1 MTERYCEGERF
12 ADLSFTEEAFED
24 CDFTDCVFVDCS
36 FTKCE
41 LDHTTLNE
49 CKFVR
54 CEITGLRSTHS
65 SVQSLDF
72 EDCRLNEIEWA
83 PLMSNGAFPDPIHT
97 LKECSLK
104 YNTFT
109 EMNFNRFDFSDGNE
123 IVGSMFAKCE
133 IFAAGSGESVGRFE
147 DQAVVRRRE
156 NASTH
161 HCPKR
166 PADVSR

>member
-1 MTERYCEGERF
+1 MTERYCEGKRF

-24 CDFTDCVFVDCS
+24 CDFTDCVFADCS

-54 CEITGLRSTHS
+54 CEVTGLRSTHS

-83 PLMSNGAFPDPIHT
+83 SLMSNGAFPDPIHT

-123 IVGSMFAKCE
+123 IVGSMFAKCSWRILRE
-133 IFAAGSGESVGRFE
+133 WNFTKRSSTSVTCARRISGMLQAIRWTFWAA
-147 DQAVVRRRE
+147 A
-156 NASTH
+156 
-161 HCPKR
+161 
-166 PADVSR
+166 

>member
-12 ADLSFTEEAFED
+12 ADMSFTEEAFED
-24 CDFTDCVFVDCS
+24 CDFIDCVFVDCS

-72 EDCRLNEIEWA
+72 ECA
-83 PLMSNGAFPDPIHT
+83 
-97 LKECSLK
+97 CSK
-104 YNTFT
+104 F
-109 EMNFNRFDFSDGNE
+109 EMIRYKLH
-123 IVGSMFAKCE
+123 GS
-133 IFAAGSGESVGRFE
+133 AGRTALTGEFYDR
-147 DQAVVRRRE
+147 ALL
-156 NASTH
+156 
-161 HCPKR
+161 
-166 PADVSR
+166 

>member
-1 MTERYCEGERF
+1 MTERYCEGEWF
-12 ADLSFTEEAFED
+12 ADLSFTEETFED
-24 CDFTDCVFVDCS
+24 CDFTDCVFADCS

-133 IFAAGSGESVGRFE
+133 MQLANFKGVELHE
-147 DQAVVRRRE
+147 
-156 NASTH
+156 T
-161 HCPKR
+161 P
-166 PADVSR
+166 P

>member
-12 ADLSFTEEAFED
+12 ADLSFTKEAFED

-109 EMNFNRFDFSDGNE
+109 ELNFNRCDFSDGN
-123 IVGSMFAKCE
+123 
-133 IFAAGSGESVGRFE
+133 
-147 DQAVVRRRE
+147 
-156 NASTH
+156 
-161 HCPKR
+161 
-166 PADVSR
+166 

>member
-1 MTERYCEGERF
+1 MIECYCEGERF
-12 ADLSFTEEAFED
+12 ADLSFIEEA
-24 CDFTDCVFVDCS
+24 
-36 FTKCE
+36 
-41 LDHTTLNE
+41 
-49 CKFVR
+49 
-54 CEITGLRSTHS
+54 
-65 SVQSLDF
+65 F

-133 IFAAGSGESVGRFE
+133 MQLVNFKGTELHETEFYQCDLRKADFRDAAGYKVDILGSRLKDAKFSLPE
-147 DQAVVRRRE
+147 AV
-156 NASTH
+156 NLL
-161 HCPKR
+161 
-166 PADVSR
+166 ADLKIKLS

>member
-12 ADLSFTEEAFED
+12 ADLSFTEE
-24 CDFTDCVFVDCS
+24 T
-36 FTKCE
+36 
-41 LDHTTLNE
+41 
-49 CKFVR
+49 
-54 CEITGLRSTHS
+54 
-65 SVQSLDF
+65 F

-133 IFAAGSGESVGRFE
+133 MQLANFKGTELHETEFYQCDLRKADFRDAAGYKVDILGSRLKDAKFSLPE
-147 DQAVVRRRE
+147 AV
-156 NASTH
+156 NLL
-161 HCPKR
+161 
-166 PADVSR
+166 ADLKIKLS

>member
-12 ADLSFTEEAFED
+12 ADLSFTEETFED

-36 FTKCE
+36 FAKCE

-109 EMNFNRFDFSDGNE
+109 STFRTATKLSAPCLPNARCSWQISRAWNFTKRNSTSVTCARRISGMLQAIRWTFW
-123 IVGSMFAKCE
+123 
-133 IFAAGSGESVGRFE
+133 AA
-147 DQAVVRRRE
+147 A
-156 NASTH
+156 
-161 HCPKR
+161 
-166 PADVSR
+166 